1 MDYKHI
7 LFDLD
12 GTLTDPA
19 LGITNSVMYALKYY
33 GFPIPE
39 REKLFFF
46 IGPPLIDSFEKHC
59 GFDREKAVEAMG
71 VYREYFGEKGILENE
86 VYEGIPKLLE
96 ALVKTGKKLYLAS
109 SKPELYCVQ
118 ILKHFDLLKYFT
130 FVAANTMEEDRSEKS
145 DIIDWLYENHPE
157 VKEEGAIMVGDTEFD
172 VIGAHAQGLPCIAV
186 TYGYGNEKNVAA
198 NHPEFYANSVS
209 ELKEILLSK

>member
-1 MDYKHI
+1 MAYKHI

-19 LGITNSVMYALKYY
+19 LGITNSVMYALRHY
-33 GFPIPE
+33 GFPVPE

-59 GFDREKAVEAMG
+59 GFSREKAVEAMG

-86 VYEGIPKLLE
+86 VYEGIPQLLD
-96 ALVKTGKKLYLAS
+96 ALVASGKKLYLAS

-118 ILKHFDLLKYFT
+118 ILKHFDLYKYFT
-130 FVAANTMEEDRSEKS
+130 FVAANTMQEDRSEKS
-145 DIIDWLYENHPE
+145 DIIQWLYENHPE
-157 VKEEGAIMVGDTEFD
+157 VKEEGAIMVGDTQFD
-172 VIGAHAQGLPCIAV
+172 VMGAQKQNLPCVAV
-186 TYGYGNEKNVAA
+186 SYGYGDKQKIADLK
-198 NHPEFYANSVS
+198 PDFIANSVS
-209 ELKEILLSK
+209 ELKDILLAE

>member
-1 MDYKHI
+1 MSYKHI

-19 LGITNSVMYALKYY
+19 LGITNSVIYALNHY
-33 GFPIPE
+33 GFPVPE

-46 IGPPLIDSFEKHC
+46 IGPPLIDSFEKYC
-59 GFDREKAVEAMG
+59 GFNREKAVEAMG

-86 VYEGIPKLLE
+86 VYGGIPELLE
-96 ALVKTGKKLYLAS
+96 ALVKEGKKLYLAS
-109 SKPELYCVQ
+109 SKPEVYCVQ
-118 ILKHFDLLKYFT
+118 ILKHFDLYKYFT

-157 VKEEGAIMVGDTEFD
+157 VEKEGAIMVGDTQFD
-172 VIGAHAQGLPCIAV
+172 VLGAHAKNLPCVAV
-186 TYGYGNEKNVAA
+186 FYGYGDKAKVYDLK
-198 NHPEFYANSVS
+198 PEFVANTVS
-209 ELKEILLSK
+209 KLRDILLSE

>member
-19 LGITNSVMYALKYY
+19 LGITNSVMYALKHY

-86 VYEGIPKLLE
+86 VYKGIPELLA
-96 ALVKTGKKLYLAS
+96 ALVKAGKKLYLAS
-109 SKPELYCVQ
+109 SKPEVYCVQ
-118 ILKHFDLLKYFT
+118 ILKHFDLYKYFT

-157 VKEEGAIMVGDTEFD
+157 VKKEGAIMVGDTEFD

-198 NHPEFYANSVS
+198 NRPEFYANSVS
-209 ELKEILLSK
+209 ELKEILLTK